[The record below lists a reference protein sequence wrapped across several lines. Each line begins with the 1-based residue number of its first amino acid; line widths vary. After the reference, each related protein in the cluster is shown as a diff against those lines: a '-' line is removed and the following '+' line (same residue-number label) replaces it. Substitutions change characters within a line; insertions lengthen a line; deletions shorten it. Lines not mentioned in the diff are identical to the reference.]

1 MKKLIGLACAVVFAI
16 AVAGCSKHGK
26 PVSAANTSAASSA
39 VASASA
45 ASG

>member
-26 PVSAANTSAASSA
+26 PVSGANTGAATAA
-39 VASASA
+39 VASG